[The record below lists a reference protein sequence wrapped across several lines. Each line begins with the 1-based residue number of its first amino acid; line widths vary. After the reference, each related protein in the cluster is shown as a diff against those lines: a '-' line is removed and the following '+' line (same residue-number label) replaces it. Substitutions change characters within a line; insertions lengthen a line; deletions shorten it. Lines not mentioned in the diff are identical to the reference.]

1 MKKHY
6 MWKRILILLCS
17 IGLVMGTWISE
28 DTNVHAV
35 NFPTITASF
44 DPTDESVI
52 VEGVTDL
59 TPGGPYLTCL
69 EGYLNYDKERVETFC
84 YGPPG
89 KAYDI
94 PEKEAYI
101 FNWKDHEFVLP
112 CSGEYTFTC
121 YITVTYWDNVNFKE
135 VKEKGPKTSIK
146 IYLNKEDESTNWG
159 PGLPNTTIETYD
171 LEQIKGKDKTI
182 EINEPEYSW
191 NIKGTDIIEVPDA
204 NISLKI
210 VTNPDP
216 YSYGNVQEFFGMTL
230 AYMLGIEHHGPFG
243 FTAHLRYN
251 MGPDYVGK
259 FAHLFYVVG
268 DGTFVYMGSSL
279 VEPDGYAIFP
289 FDHASDYIIAVTD
302 EPYTGQELNPKVEPE
317 VVPEVDESD
326 NAGDGGNAA
335 EDSGTESNVEKPGD
349 AGDAGSETSGNE
361 AGEGSGASDSGNEG
375 AEGNDNL
382 ASEDENDGVDDGVG
396 NSDTDVTNN
405 SASGKDNGSSSIG
418 IIGGADGPTAVFV
431 AGNIGSV
438 LPWVIGSIAVIG
450 VIIALIVILKKKK

>member
-17 IGLVMGTWISE
+17 IGLVMGTWTNE
-28 DTNVHAV
+28 ETNVHAV

-210 VTNPDP
+210 VTNPEP

-243 FTAHLRYN
+243 FTATLRYN

-279 VEPDGYAIFP
+279 VEAEGYAIFP

-302 EPYTGQELNPKVEPE
+302 EPYTGQELNPKAEPE
-317 VVPEVDESD
+317 VEESD
-326 NAGDGGNAA
+326 NGSEGGNAA
-335 EDSGTESNVEKPGD
+335 EDSGTGANVEKPGD
-349 AGDAGSETSGNE
+349 AESATSGNE
-361 AGEGSGASDSGNEG
+361 AGEGSDASGSGNES

-382 ASEDENDGVDDGVG
+382 AGEDGNDGVVDGVG
-396 NSDTDVTNN
+396 NDDTDVTNN
-405 SASGKDNGSSSIG
+405 SASGNDNGSSSIG

-438 LPWVIGSIAVIG
+438 LPWVIGGIAVIG
-450 VIIALIVILKKKK
+450 VIIALIIILKKKK